1 MTYIFLIVCILIL
14 GGIVALFILRN
25 RKKQDLYPLLVMKDE
40 LERETLSD
48 DLKKVKALEIA
59 GKAEKLYARWES
71 EWYEIQSIDIEEL
84 DRDLYNA
91 ESYIDKFN
99 FKRADEVIMNS
110 GELIASIKD
119 RIASIRR
126 EIKELKEVEPSNK
139 ETYEEIVVEYKELN
153 RELLAKRHQYGAAA
167 EQFETNI
174 KNLAP
179 QLEEFKVL
187 TSTGK
192 YLEAQEK
199 INDIKESIYDL
210 KERMEVLPELL
221 KEIEKTCPA
230 QIQTLRLKVEDME
243 KKGFKLTH
251 LDITGKIENSIWQLN
266 DAREKVKVGDIDSI
280 ESILDGIYDVLDEIS
295 GELKKE
301 LEYKKYIE
309 ENYREVSNKLD
320 LQDKLNEALYNN
332 IQEIKNRYQIYQK
345 DEEMVAAYYDQL
357 SNLLDIK
364 HDIDVYINNQPK
376 LNYKDLKEKV
386 EQLGEDLEKI
396 EEDQTNYSRYL
407 KSLREEESIAR
418 DKLIYIN
425 QEKEVIKRK
434 LDNSRVPGFSDRF
447 IVLYKDVTDSYR
459 YALEELKKE
468 PINIDLLKRS
478 VAEAEESLEIYE
490 SEVNNIL
497 TDIELIEKLIRY
509 ANRYRKDNIEFH
521 QQLTVAEQYYR
532 EYRYNKTLEIIRNA
546 LDKVEPGA
554 YERIRN
560 SVKAN

>member
-1 MTYIFLIVCILIL
+1 MTYIFLFVCILIL
-14 GGIVALFILRN
+14 GGIVVLFILRN

-192 YLEAQEK
+192 YIEAQEK

-243 KKGFKLTH
+243 KKGFKLSH

-295 GELKKE
+295 SDLKKE

-320 LQDKLNEALYNN
+320 LQDQLNEALYNN

-345 DEEMVAAYYDQL
+345 DEEMVATYYDQL

-386 EQLGEDLEKI
+386 QHLSEDLEKI

>member
-1 MTYIFLIVCILIL
+1 MTYIFLFVCILIL

-345 DEEMVAAYYDQL
+345 DEEMVATYYDQL

>member
-1 MTYIFLIVCILIL
+1 MTYIFLFVCILIL

-153 RELLAKRHQYGAAA
+153 RELLAKRHQYGTAA

-192 YLEAQEK
+192 YIEAQEK
-199 INDIKESIYDL
+199 INAIKESIYDL

-243 KKGFKLTH
+243 KKGFKLSH

-295 GELKKE
+295 GDLKK
-301 LEYKKYIE
+301 
-309 ENYREVSNKLD
+309 R
-320 LQDKLNEALYNN
+320 
-332 IQEIKNRYQIYQK
+332 
-345 DEEMVAAYYDQL
+345 
-357 SNLLDIK
+357 
-364 HDIDVYINNQPK
+364 
-376 LNYKDLKEKV
+376 
-386 EQLGEDLEKI
+386 
-396 EEDQTNYSRYL
+396 T
-407 KSLREEESIAR
+407 
-418 DKLIYIN
+418 
-425 QEKEVIKRK
+425 
-434 LDNSRVPGFSDRF
+434 
-447 IVLYKDVTDSYR
+447 
-459 YALEELKKE
+459 
-468 PINIDLLKRS
+468 
-478 VAEAEESLEIYE
+478 
-490 SEVNNIL
+490 
-497 TDIELIEKLIRY
+497 
-509 ANRYRKDNIEFH
+509 
-521 QQLTVAEQYYR
+521 
-532 EYRYNKTLEIIRNA
+532 
-546 LDKVEPGA
+546 
-554 YERIRN
+554 RI
-560 SVKAN
+560 

>member
-1 MTYIFLIVCILIL
+1 MTYIFLFVCILIL

>member
-1 MTYIFLIVCILIL
+1 MTYIFLFVCILIL

-192 YLEAQEK
+192 YIEAQEK

-243 KKGFKLTH
+243 KKGFKLSH

-295 GELKKE
+295 SDLKKE

-320 LQDKLNEALYNN
+320 LQDQLNEALYNN

-386 EQLGEDLEKI
+386 QHLSEDLEKI

>member
-497 TDIELIEKLIRY
+497 TNIELIEKLIRY

>member
-425 QEKEVIKRK
+425 QAKEVIKRK

>member
-192 YLEAQEK
+192 YIEAQEK
-199 INDIKESIYDL
+199 INAIKESIYDL